1 MALSISSNINIL
13 PDEEEK
19 KLESNTST
27 ETSEDTLFKSE
38 LNINDII
45 IIGQCIEASQQRG
58 KILVNE
64 MANVGILFN
73 RIDSFVSHITI
84 SNKKEEDLTEKEL
97 EIKDKL
103 ITNLNIDD
111 LVIFKSFLD
120 AMIKRE
126 TFKEEETEVINN
138 LNEKIGNALE
148 SYSSNLKKDENT
160 E

>member
-1 MALSISSNINIL
+1 MALSISSKINIL
-13 PDEEEK
+13 QDEEEK
-19 KLESNTST
+19 KLESNE
-27 ETSEDTLFKSE
+27 ETKSSGVFKSE
-38 LNINDII
+38 LNMNDIVV
-45 IIGQCIEASQQRG
+45 IGQCIEASQQRG

-84 SNKKEEDLTEKEL
+84 SNKKPEELTENEV

-103 ITNLNIDD
+103 LTNLNIDD

-126 TFKEEETEVINN
+126 AFKEEENETINS
-138 LNEKIGNALE
+138 LNTKITSALE
-148 SYSSNLKKDENT
+148 EYSSNLTNNSST